1 MLNIKK
7 VRYVRSALGG
17 APLLSSNQPFDWA
30 KAIQE
35 YSLNYQIPINPYMTT
50 DGFAYPK
57 SPQMPLPNKPVGSI
71 AKSTDVKT
79 LNKNLPKI
87 PTGTTPKQNF
97 LQNPNTVGYL
107 NQGLGLAND
116 MLFSG
121 EENSGLTNGINQ
133 GWDTAAGA
141 VGAVNPLFG
150 AIMKGVSLVGNS
162 LKAFGGGTDQ
172 MTTADQVFDSA
183 PGTVLTLG
191 LNGFLG
197 KNTQNFSANK
207 QTIEQVGGSYGGSV
221 KNINDAASKAGKKYG
236 LFSSGSRKEVDKQIG
251 TARGQQGTMTGI
263 ANEASDMFSI
273 ASNMSQLNHMNYG
286 FNLSGGYDQR
296 YMRAAKDGG
305 KLDRIKKLNLSK
317 FNTGGIIKGVINL
330 ETEWVPVIT
339 EPIEIYEDGGKI
351 WMPEI
356 TEPIEQFQEGGI
368 VKPKFED
375 WFKSLK
381 FKDANYDYRRAYE
394 EFDTELLLNHAKD
407 PDNNHLFS
415 VSSNIDID
423 GRIPFLKLGTIQDN
437 PEIQGEFDWYNSK
450 DGAEHKSKYDI
461 VYDNDR
467 YYYTP
472 KKFEEGGKTKEQ
484 NDSEIK
490 ETSQKNVIPEGA
502 LHARKHHME
511 NADGLT
517 EKGIPVIDNDREQ
530 QAEIELNEIIF
541 TLEVTKKLEELYK
554 DGSDD
559 AAIEAG
565 KLLVEQILFNTDDRT
580 GLISTLKQGGQLKN
594 K

>member
-1 MLNIKK
+1 MLDIKK
-7 VRYVRSALGG
+7 VRYIRSALGG

-35 YSLNYQIPINPYMTT
+35 YSFNSQIPTNPYMTS
-50 DGFAYPK
+50 DGIARPR
-57 SPQMPLPNKPVGSI
+57 PQMPLLPSKPVGSI
-71 AKSTDVKT
+71 AKNTDMAVLNKDLQKISTDV
-79 LNKNLPKI
+79 
-87 PTGTTPKQNF
+87 TPKQNF
-97 LQNPNTVGYL
+97 LQNPNNVGYL

-116 MLFSG
+116 ILFSG
-121 EENSGLTNGINQ
+121 EENSGLTSGINK
-133 GWDTAAGA
+133 GWDAAAGA
-141 VGAVNPLFG
+141 VGAINPIFG
-150 AIMKGVSLVGNS
+150 AAMKGISLAGNS
-162 LKAFGGGTDQ
+162 LKAIGGGTDQ
-172 MTTADQVFDSA
+172 MTSTDQVFDSA
-183 PGTVLTLG
+183 PVTFLTMG

-197 KNTQNFSANK
+197 KNTQDFSANK

-236 LFSSGSRKEVDKQIG
+236 LFSSGSRKEADKQIG

-296 YMRAAKDGG
+296 YMRAAKIGG

-317 FNTGGIIKGVINL
+317 FKTGGTISGTVNL
-330 ETEWVPVIT
+330 ETKEIEWVPIIT
-339 EPIEIYEDGGKI
+339 EPVEIYEDGGKI
-351 WMPEI
+351 WTPEI
-356 TEPIEQFQEGGI
+356 TEPIEQF
-368 VKPKFED
+368 
-375 WFKSLK
+375 
-381 FKDANYDYRRAYE
+381 
-394 EFDTELLLNHAKD
+394 
-407 PDNNHLFS
+407 
-415 VSSNIDID
+415 
-423 GRIPFLKLGTIQDN
+423 
-437 PEIQGEFDWYNSK
+437 
-450 DGAEHKSKYDI
+450 
-461 VYDNDR
+461 
-467 YYYTP
+467 
-472 KKFEEGGKTKEQ
+472 EEGGKTKEEGT
-484 NDSEIK
+484 SEIE

-541 TLEVTKKLEELYK
+541 TLEVTKKLEELQR

-580 GLISTLKQGGQLKN
+580 GLISTLKQGGIIQPKN
-594 K
+594 E